1 MFIPER
7 DIPFVKFRYAVEVTL
22 AVVLK
27 DFDIMSL
34 ERVKIYMTLSV
45 FLCDAINLII
55 AASR

>member
-1 MFIPER
+1 MKTTISQL
-7 DIPFVKFRYAVEVTL
+7 DVTL